1 MNRSLTV
8 QSFQVFVSVDVVN
21 LNQQNYNQHRDH
33 DYK

>member
-8 QSFQVFVSVDVVN
+8 QSFQVFVSVDIVN
-21 LNQQNYNQHRDH
+21 LNQQNYNQHRDR

>member
-8 QSFQVFVSVDVVN
+8 QSFQVFVSVDIVN
-21 LNQQNYNQHRDH
+21 LNQRNYNQHRDH

>member
-8 QSFQVFVSVDVVN
+8 QSFQVFVSVDIVN
-21 LNQQNYNQHRDH
+21 LNQQNYNQHHDH